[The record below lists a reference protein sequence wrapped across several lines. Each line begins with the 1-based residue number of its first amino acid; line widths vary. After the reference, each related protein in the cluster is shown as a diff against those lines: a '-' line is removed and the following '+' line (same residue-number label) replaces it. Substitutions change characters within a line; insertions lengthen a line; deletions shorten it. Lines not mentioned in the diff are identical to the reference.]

1 MQREEV
7 RKAVLAALAS
17 IAPEADVQD
26 LQPDRPLCLQI
37 DLDSID
43 WLNVVA
49 ALHDRL
55 SIDIPESAHGRLA
68 TLDSIVS
75 YLASRQAQA
84 STRAAPDAA
93 AAVPSATQHL
103 VNGTT
108 VTVRPIRAADLQ
120 LEAEFVRHLSTET
133 RYKRFLV
140 TVSELS
146 DAKLHYFTE
155 VDQVRHVALAATIE
169 SAGQEAIV
177 GVARYIVDPAAASG
191 CEFAIA
197 VDDAWQGSGLAG
209 ILMQALIDLARARGL
224 ATMEGTV
231 LATNT
236 RMLKFTRQLGFSQQR
251 DPDDRDTV
259 RVVRSLQ
266 ARPA

>member
-1 MQREEV
+1 MQREEI
-7 RKAVLAALAS
+7 RKAVLAAIGS
-17 IAPEADVQD
+17 IAPEADPRS
-26 LQPDRPLCLQI
+26 LQADQPLRQQI
-37 DLDSID
+37 ELDSMD
-43 WLNVVA
+43 WLNLVA
-49 ALHDRL
+49 ALHERL
-55 SIDIPESAHGRLA
+55 SIEIPESEHGRVA
-68 TLDSIVS
+68 TLESIVS
-75 YLASRQAQA
+75 YLASRQAKPATGRVPQ
-84 STRAAPDAA
+84 DAA
-93 AAVPSATQHL
+93 AALTVTRHVVDDTA
-103 VNGTT
+103 
-108 VTVRPIRAADLQ
+108 VTVRPIRAADLP
-120 LEAEFVRHLSTET
+120 LEADFVRHLSTET

-155 VDQVRHVALAATIE
+155 VDQVGHVALAATI
-169 SAGQEAIV
+169 ARDGREAIV
-177 GVARYIVDPAAASG
+177 GVARYIVEPAG
-191 CEFAIA
+191 TDCEFAIA

-209 ILMQALIDLARARGL
+209 ILMHTLIEVARARGL

-251 DPDDRDTV
+251 DPGERDTV

>member
-1 MQREEV
+1 MQREEIREV
-7 RKAVLAALAS
+7 VLAALAS
-17 IAPEADVQD
+17 IAPEADARSLRAD
-26 LQPDRPLCLQI
+26 QPLRQQVE
-37 DLDSID
+37 LDSMD
-43 WLNVVA
+43 WLNVLA
-49 ALHDRL
+49 ALHERL

-75 YLASRQAQA
+75 YLESRQADA
-84 STRAAPDAA
+84 ATLAAPAA
-93 AAVPSATQHL
+93 AAAELSSRRHIVD
-103 VNGTT
+103 GTT
-108 VTVRPIRAADLQ
+108 VTVRPIRAADLP
-120 LEAEFVRHLSTET
+120 LEADFVRRLSTEA

-155 VDQVRHVALAATIE
+155 VDQVGHVALAATTE
-169 SAGQEAIV
+169 RNGQEAIV
-177 GVARYIVDPAAASG
+177 GVARYIVEPAAGG

-209 ILMQALIDLARARGL
+209 ILMQTLIDVARARGV
-224 ATMEGTV
+224 ATMQGTV

-251 DPDDRDTV
+251 DPDERDTV
-259 RVVRSLQ
+259 RVVRAL
-266 ARPA
+266 